1 MILQRLLSYGR
12 GGGLETNP
20 KAVTLAGILFI
31 TCLFCSI
38 AHGSALV
45 YDGAADAAGSKVI
58 YAKEGT
64 VSAQMCLDNAGPD
77 GTCILPQGYSAV
89 LKSSL
94 MIRQPGQVL
103 KCQPG
108 AVLTKAANVDLVT
121 VAASGVTIT
130 GCHLSDPQTSY
141 DGNTV
146 SALNVEN
153 LKLQKNT
160 IEGSKGFGIFLRN
173 VTHASIT
180 DNTLQGCEKDSIY
193 GDGNTSDIAVSS
205 NTIDASSTAVWHHAI
220 GFHSHDA
227 SSRVSR
233 LRIDANHIV
242 NGYSFCVEVGAFG
255 GLHPTSVDIANN
267 VCVQKIGQGKPGGY
281 SLDSVDGATVIGN
294 SYTGDINGEPV
305 LGIELVNGSSAKAAN
320 NALSGGGITIN
331 KQSFTIV
338 DHNVVKIHSSADK
351 QTAAIYSGSSQVV
364 ANNHNQITN
373 NTLQISVSAL
383 HKPAFGIWLQCN
395 ADTIDCSDQ
404 LIIDNIIEGS
414 SDNRNPAIRLE
425 NDHPTTAKMGGI
437 TIHGNNLKN
446 WPVCY
451 VQSASGIQSHITGN
465 TEGCSSRFK
474 K

>member
-1 MILQRLLSYGR
+1 
-12 GGGLETNP
+12 LEANP
-20 KAVTLAGILFI
+20 KAVILGGVLFI
-31 TCLFCSI
+31 TCLFCS
-38 AHGSALV
+38 AARSSDLV
-45 YDGAADAAGSKVI
+45 SDGAADAAGSKVI

-64 VSAQMCLDNAGPD
+64 VSPQMCLDNAGPD
-77 GTCILPQGYSAV
+77 GTCILPQGYSAA

-94 MIRQPGQVL
+94 VIRQPGQVL

-108 AVLTKAANVDLVT
+108 AVLTKAANVDLIT
-121 VAASGVTIT
+121 VAASRVTIT

-141 DGNTV
+141 DGNII
-146 SALNVEN
+146 SALNVES
-153 LKLQKNT
+153 LKLQGNT
-160 IEGSKGFGIFLRN
+160 IEGSKSFGIFLRN

-180 DNTLQGCEKDSIY
+180 SNTLQGCEKDSIY
-193 GDGNTSDIAVSS
+193 GDGNTSDIGISS

-220 GFHSHDA
+220 GFHSHDP
-227 SSRVSR
+227 SSRVSQ
-233 LRIDANHIV
+233 LHIDANHIV

-281 SLDSVDGATVIGN
+281 SLDSVDDAAVTGN
-294 SYTGDINGEPV
+294 SYTGDSNGAPV
-305 LGIELVNGSSAKAAN
+305 LGIELVNGSSAKAVN
-320 NALSGGGITIN
+320 NTLIGGDITIN

-338 DHNVVKIHSSADK
+338 DHNTVKIHSSADNEA
-351 QTAAIYSGSSQVV
+351 AAIYSGSSQAV

-383 HKPAFGIWLQCN
+383 HKPVFGIWLQCN
-395 ADTIDCSDQ
+395 ADTINCSDQ
-404 LIIDNIIEGS
+404 SITDNIIEGS

-425 NDHPTTAKMGGI
+425 NDHPTTAKMDGI

-451 VQSASGIQSHITGN
+451 VQSARGIHADITGN